1 MFSHT
6 HTLLQGQLKH
16 ITCPDQTASSA
27 WTGIFPD
34 LNLQDT
40 SLLLRKH
47 ERLGKRNH
55 SFWFH
60 SACFFFFFFIF
71 PGGSKCER
79 QALFTG
85 WSELPP
91 GDIAGA
97 LCSWGEAGGAEEVLQ
112 ARLWL
117 SKAHTHKGRNILCLC
132 SNLTMFSGGKLRIY
146 KWGPN
151 HSDFQSCIFPEL
163 HLFVSLPG
171 ERVLR
176 APVPESLLHSR
187 CCRKETLP
195 EVSP

>member
-1 MFSHT
+1 MPRSNS
-6 HTLLQGQLKH
+6 QLCMDRNISRFKFAGH
-16 ITCPDQTASSA
+16 IPAVEKTRASWQTKSQFLVS
-27 WTGIFPD
+27 F
-34 LNLQDT
+34 
-40 SLLLRKH
+40 SLL
-47 ERLGKRNH
+47 
-55 SFWFH
+55 
-60 SACFFFFFFIF
+60 FFFFFFIF